1 MKVNRPIY
9 GNESTV
15 HGSCGLSVVYGF
27 RGESPEDQRWRDTI
41 LRPEAYGTGF
51 YIAAFVDTEVCRDT
65 YTMLSKKHKIVYQSP
80 VRRNRNSGRGFF
92 FCVFDKRSK

>member
-1 MKVNRPIY
+1 MKVNKRIY
-9 GNESTV
+9 GAESTV
-15 HGSCGLSVVYGF
+15 AGSCGLSVVFNF
-27 RGESPEDQRWRDTI
+27 RYLQQVNPWERA
-41 LRPEAYGTGF
+41 LVPEAYGTGF

-65 YTMLSKKHKIVYQSP
+65 YTMLSNRHKIAYQSP